1 MDPYDEDLE
10 DDTLEDDLEDGVIS
24 EDELAELDLL
34 DDDPD
39 ELGGT
44 YGGTLADDDPD
55 DEDL

>member
-1 MDPYDEDLE
+1 MDPYDEELE
-10 DDTLEDDLEDGVIS
+10 DDSLLEDLEDGVIS

-44 YGGTLADDDPD
+44 FEGTLAEDDLD
-55 DEDL
+55 DED

>member
-1 MDPYDEDLE
+1 MDPYDEELE
-10 DDTLEDDLEDGVIS
+10 DDTLLEDDLEDGVIS

-44 YGGTLADDDPD
+44 YGGTLAEDDLD
-55 DEDL
+55 DEA